1 MLAPLRRACAALS
14 VVLGALALGPGHR
27 HARADDAP
35 RTLAVASQAA
45 ASDTKALAGAA
56 QAPVTPRQL
65 LGFSAESSAGEL
77 ALEQRFDAQL
87 DPRQLAAWLRRFAS
101 DANNVG
107 SPHDKANAQ
116 DMQQMLASWGWDAH
130 LETFYVLYPTP
141 LHESLEL
148 LAPTHYTARLRE
160 PAVAGDPT
168 SAITDA
174 LPPYNVYG
182 ADGDVSGALVY
193 VNYGMPE
200 DYDTLARRQIEVRGK
215 IVITRYGRGWRGLKP
230 KLAQEHGAIACI
242 IYSDPHEDGYAQGDT
257 YPRGG
262 WRPPAGVQRGSVG
275 DITLY
280 SGDPLTPGVGAT
292 RDAQRLSRAE
302 AKTLLKIPVIPISYQ
317 DAQPLLAALGGPV
330 APEDWRGALPLTYHI
345 GPGPAR
351 VHLAIRS
358 DWSLKPIYDVIA
370 TIRGEESPDE
380 WVIRGNHHDGWVA
393 GAWDPLSGMVAELAE
408 AQAIGALV
416 RQGARPRRTL
426 IYASWD
432 AEEPGLL
439 GSTEWVEQHAQEL
452 QSKAVLYVNTDDSG
466 RGFLGAAGSHD
477 LQHFMNEVAAAVRDP
492 ETGASLQARERARM
506 LVDAYGSDSRDEA
519 RRASLAAGERDLP
532 IGALGSGSDF
542 TPFLQHLGIASL
554 AIEFGGE
561 DAQAGAYHS
570 LYDTYEHY
578 ARFGDPGFVYGVAL
592 AQTAG
597 RLMLRT
603 ANAEVL
609 PLVPADFADTLER
622 YRQEVH
628 QLADERRRRAEEL
641 DKLLDGHAFELTSDP
656 RAPLAPPMRAPAVP
670 YLDFAPLDNAVMR
683 VRQAARGYEQAYAR
697 ELAQGRPLPADR
709 RAALNDLL
717 RGLEQTLTD
726 PQGLPGREWY
736 RHLIYAPG
744 MLTGYGV
751 KTLPAVREAIEQNR
765 WSEAEQ
771 SIVAT
776 ARALD
781 RYSERLERATAL
793 L

>member
-1 MLAPLRRACAALS
+1 MLAPLWRVPAALIIA
-14 VVLGALALGPGHR
+14 LGALALEPQGS
-27 HARADDAP
+27 RAQDDAAP
-35 RTLAVASQAA
+35 AA
-45 ASDTKALAGAA
+45 APASPAAHSGAI
-56 QAPVTPRQL
+56 QGPVTPRQL
-65 LGFSAESSAGEL
+65 LGFSAESTAREL
-77 ALEQRFDAQL
+77 ALEQRFDARL
-87 DPRQLAAWLRRFAS
+87 DPQQLASWLRRLAS

-116 DMQQMLASWGWDAH
+116 SMQQMLASWGWDARI
-130 LETFYVLYPTP
+130 ETFYVLYPTP
-141 LHESLEL
+141 LHEALEL
-148 LAPTHYTARLRE
+148 IAPTHYTARLHE

-168 SAITDA
+168 TAISDA

-182 ADGDVSGALVY
+182 ADGDVSGTLVY

-200 DYDTLARRQIEVRGK
+200 DYEALARRQIDVRGK

-230 KLAQEHGAIACI
+230 KLAYEHGAIGCI
-242 IYSDPHEDGYAQGDT
+242 IYSDPREDGYAQGDT

-262 WRPPAGVQRGSVG
+262 WRPPGGVQRGSVG

-302 AKTLLKIPVIPISYQ
+302 AKTLLKIPVMPISYE
-317 DAQPLLAALGGPV
+317 DAQPLLAALTGPV
-330 APEDWRGALPLTYHI
+330 APEDWRGALPITYHI
-345 GPGPAR
+345 GPGAAR

-370 TIRGEESPDE
+370 TIRGEESPDA

-416 RQGARPRRTL
+416 REGARPRRTL

-477 LQHFMNEVAAAVRDP
+477 LQHFMNEAAASVRDP
-492 ETGASLQARERARM
+492 ETGASLQARERARI
-506 LVDAYGSDSRDEA
+506 LVDAYGPAAREEA
-519 RRASLAAGERDLP
+519 RRTATLVAGDHDLP

-561 DAQAGAYHS
+561 DAQGGVYHS
-570 LYDTYEHY
+570 LYDTFDHY
-578 ARFGDPGFVYGVAL
+578 ARFGDPGFVYGIAL

-597 RLMLRT
+597 RLMLRM

-609 PLVPADFADTLER
+609 PLEPRDFADTLER
-622 YRQEVH
+622 YRVEVH
-628 QLADERRRRAEEL
+628 QLADERRRHAEDL

-656 RAPLAPPMRAPAVP
+656 RAPLAAPARAPAVP
-670 YLDFAPLDNAVMR
+670 YLDFAPLDNAVAR
-683 VRQAARGYEQAYAR
+683 VRRAAAGYAQAYAQGVA
-697 ELAQGRPLPADR
+697 EGRPLAADK

-726 PQGLPGREWY
+726 EHGLSGREWY

-744 MLTGYGV
+744 MFTGYGV
-751 KTLPAVREAIEQNR
+751 KTLPGVREAIEQNH

-776 ARALD
+776 AHALD
-781 RYSERLERATAL
+781 RYSERLERATAVIAG
-793 L
+793 